1 MHQDHMQELRDG
13 LAIQSVTVSVI
24 HVDICGLTIGIDT
37 VSKYQVMG
45 TKASVLAQTLQNLC
59 VILVHTLTDRPITM
73 SVIDFPL
80 LLVRPNLL

>member
-1 MHQDHMQELRDG
+1 MHQDRMQEIRDG
-13 LAIQSVTVSVI
+13 LAIQSVSVSVI

-37 VSKYQVMG
+37 VSKYEVMG
-45 TKASVLAQTLQNLC
+45 TKASVLAQTPQIFC
-59 VILVHTLTDRPITM
+59 VKHTLTDSPITM

>member
-1 MHQDHMQELRDG
+1 MHQDRMQELRDG
-13 LAIQSVTVSVI
+13 LAIQSVSVSVI

-37 VSKYQVMG
+37 VSKYEVMG
-45 TKASVLAQTLQNLC
+45 TKASVLAQTPQIFC
-59 VILVHTLTDRPITM
+59 VIVHTLTDSPITM

>member
-1 MHQDHMQELRDG
+1 MHQDRMQELRDG

-59 VILVHTLTDRPITM
+59 VIHTLTDRPITM